1 MCRLWDHLRAV
12 LDLFACVILWETVL
26 FLTGPCVTESPPT
39 WALYLPVL
47 RVGALPVVCSVPLSC
62 TVYLSPFLCP
72 VYDIPTSALSCD
84 YLACAWSCRLPAM
97 HMAMPYPL
105 HIRYPTLPCLFFIL
119 PCARSIPVPNP
130 AQCPFCLM
138 SQLALGSPSPFVNAL
153 KCGALLFLANDR
165 SMV

>member
-47 RVGALPVVCSVPLSC
+47 CVGALPVFCSVPLSC

-97 HMAMPYPL
+97 HMPCPIHCISA
-105 HIRYPTLPCLFFIL
+105 TLPSRACSLSCPAPGRFPCLT
-119 PCARSIPVPNP
+119 
-130 AQCPFCLM
+130 
-138 SQLALGSPSPFVNAL
+138 QLSALSV
-153 KCGALLFLANDR
+153 
-165 SMV
+165 